1 VRQGNVVASLDVG
14 TSKVAVMVGR
24 VGYDG
29 ELELLGTGSS
39 PANGLRRGVVVE
51 VDRTTAAIR
60 RAVAAAERM
69 AGVEIESVVVGLSG
83 DHLASQPYR
92 SSVLVSGED
101 HIITPQD
108 VERVMEAVRLRK
120 VPPKREIIT
129 ILAREFIVDGVDGIF
144 DPVGM
149 VGMNLEV
156 SALMVTGAVTAVQ
169 NLLQSVYRAG
179 LEVEDLIPA
188 AQAAGEAVLLP
199 EEKDLGVI
207 VADIGAGTSDVA
219 WFQAGTPCAQI
230 AVPIGG
236 SHITNDIA
244 VGLRTTLQQ
253 AEELKLACRNL
264 REEGAAEGKF
274 FETAGLT
281 GQERRK
287 VSERELAAI
296 VEPRVE
302 EIFALIKERLFPA
315 DSPEVIPGGLVLTG
329 GTAELHGIAEFA
341 RAELGMSVRLGRP
354 ALEEMEVD
362 PPTAWSVAAGLLRYA
377 ADNHPPPADEGHRRG
392 LVGELWQRIRSWFED
407 IF

>member
-1 VRQGNVVASLDVG
+1 MRQGNVVASLDVG

-179 LEVEDLIPA
+179 LEW
-188 AQAAGEAVLLP
+188 
-199 EEKDLGVI
+199 K
-207 VADIGAGTSDVA
+207 T
-219 WFQAGTPCAQI
+219 
-230 AVPIGG
+230 
-236 SHITNDIA
+236 
-244 VGLRTTLQQ
+244 
-253 AEELKLACRNL
+253 
-264 REEGAAEGKF
+264 
-274 FETAGLT
+274 
-281 GQERRK
+281 
-287 VSERELAAI
+287 
-296 VEPRVE
+296 
-302 EIFALIKERLFPA
+302 
-315 DSPEVIPGGLVLTG
+315 
-329 GTAELHGIAEFA
+329 
-341 RAELGMSVRLGRP
+341 
-354 ALEEMEVD
+354 
-362 PPTAWSVAAGLLRYA
+362 
-377 ADNHPPPADEGHRRG
+377 
-392 LVGELWQRIRSWFED
+392 
-407 IF
+407 